1 MSTGA
6 KKERIT
12 ETSPQVYAR
21 IGGVLY
27 LIIIVIG
34 FCSEFF
40 VRDKLVVSGDVTAT
54 ANNIM
59 ASESL
64 WRITIAGEL
73 ILLVCAIALTLI
85 LYVLLRPVNKTLAL
99 LAVFFNIV
107 EFPIEAASKLCL
119 FAALFLS
126 GNADYLKAFEPHQL
140 HALVKISLKLHDY
153 GFGIDLVFFGFAC
166 LVYGYLLF
174 RSGYFPR
181 TLGVLMAIAGLSYL
195 TNSFTLILAP
205 AYAGTISPILV
216 LALIGELSLCLW
228 LMVKGVNVP
237 KWNEAV
243 RARGDHRRRYH
254 TALNP
259 QSYTDRVRSL
269 RRCGRIFLLEEQG
282 AGEAFADQ

>member
-1 MSTGA
+1 M
-6 KKERIT
+6 KDRELQ
-12 ETSPQVYAR
+12 TSPQVYAR

-27 LIIIVIG
+27 LIIIAIG

-54 ANNIM
+54 ANKIV

-73 ILLVCAIALTLI
+73 ILLVCTIALTLI
-85 LYVLLRPVNKTLAL
+85 LYLLLRPVNKTLAL

-107 EFPIEAASKLCL
+107 EIPIEAVSKLFL

-140 HALVKISLKLHDY
+140 HALVRISLKLHDY
-153 GFGIDLVFFGFAC
+153 GFGFDLVFFGFAC

-181 TLGVLMAIAGLSYL
+181 ALGVLMAIAGLSYL
-195 TNSFTLILAP
+195 INSFTLILAP
-205 AYAGTISPILV
+205 AYGGTISLILV

-228 LMVKGVNVP
+228 LMVKGVDEQRWKEQASAHRP
-237 KWNEAV
+237 LSDS
-243 RARGDHRRRYH
+243 RA
-254 TALNP
+254 A
-259 QSYTDRVRSL
+259 
-269 RRCGRIFLLEEQG
+269 
-282 AGEAFADQ
+282 

>member
-1 MSTGA
+1 M
-6 KKERIT
+6 KDHELQ
-12 ETSPQVYAR
+12 TSPQVYAR

-27 LIIIVIG
+27 LIIIIIG
-34 FCSEFF
+34 SCSGFF
-40 VRDKLVVSGDVTAT
+40 VRDKLAVSGDVTAT

-73 ILLVCAIALTLI
+73 ILLVCSIALTLI

-126 GNADYLKAFEPHQL
+126 GNADYLRAFEPHQL
-140 HALVKISLKLHDY
+140 HALVQISLKLHDY

-174 RSGYFPR
+174 RSGYFPK

-205 AYAGTISPILV
+205 TYAGTISVILV

-228 LMVKGVNVP
+228 LMVKGV
-237 KWNEAV
+237 
-243 RARGDHRRRYH
+243 
-254 TALNP
+254 
-259 QSYTDRVRSL
+259 
-269 RRCGRIFLLEEQG
+269 EEQRWKEQ
-282 AGEAFADQ
+282 ASASVAF

>member
-1 MSTGA
+1 MNTDA
-6 KKERIT
+6 MKQRNT

-34 FCSEFF
+34 FCSEFL
-40 VRDKLVVSGDVTAT
+40 VRDKLVVSGDTDS
-54 ANNIM
+54 NIV

-64 WRITIAGEL
+64 WRISIAGDL
-73 ILLVCAIALTLI
+73 ILLVCAVALTLI
-85 LYVLLRPVNKTLAL
+85 LYVLLRPVNKNLAL

-107 EFPIEAASKLCL
+107 ELPIEAASKLCL

-126 GNADYLKAFEPHQL
+126 GNADYLKAFQPHQL
-140 HALVKISLKLHDY
+140 HALVRISLKLHDY
-153 GFGIDLVFFGFAC
+153 GFGIDLIFFGFAC

-205 AYAGTISPILV
+205 AYAGTIFFILV

-228 LMVKGVNVP
+228 LIVKGVNVQRW
-237 KWNEAV
+237 KE
-243 RARGDHRRRYH
+243 RAG
-254 TALNP
+254 AP
-259 QSYTDRVRSL
+259 ASL
-269 RRCGRIFLLEEQG
+269 
-282 AGEAFADQ
+282 

>member
-1 MSTGA
+1 MSTA
-6 KKERIT
+6 LTTQRIT

-40 VRDKLVVSGDVTAT
+40 VRDKLVVSRDVAAT
-54 ANNIM
+54 ANNIA

-64 WRITIAGEL
+64 WRISIAGEL
-73 ILLVCAIALTLI
+73 ILLVCAVALTLI
-85 LYVLLRPVNKTLAL
+85 FYVLLRPVNKNLAL
-99 LAVFFNIV
+99 LAVFFNLV
-107 EFPIEAASKLCL
+107 ELPIEAASKLCL

-126 GNADYLKAFEPHQL
+126 GNADYLSAFEPHQL

-181 TLGVLMAIAGLSYL
+181 SLGVLMAIAGLSYL
-195 TNSFTLILAP
+195 ANSFTLILAP
-205 AYAGTISPILV
+205 AYAGTIFLILV

-228 LMVKGVNVP
+228 LMVKGVN
-237 KWNEAV
+237 E
-243 RARGDHRRRYH
+243 HRWKKQ
-254 TALNP
+254 A
-259 QSYTDRVRSL
+259 SA
-269 RRCGRIFLLEEQG
+269 
-282 AGEAFADQ
+282 AGNYS

>member
-1 MSTGA
+1 MSTDA
-6 KKERIT
+6 MKERVR

-34 FCSEFF
+34 FCGEFF

-64 WRITIAGEL
+64 WRVQIAGDL
-73 ILLVCAIALTLI
+73 ILLVCAVALTLI
-85 LYVLLRPVNKTLAL
+85 LYVLLRPVNKNLAL
-99 LAVFFNIV
+99 LAVLFNIV
-107 EFPIEAASKLCL
+107 EFPIEAVSKLCL

-140 HALVKISLKLHDY
+140 HALVNVSLKLHDY
-153 GFGIDLVFFGFAC
+153 GFGIDLVFFGCAC

-205 AYAGTISPILV
+205 AYAERTFPILV

-228 LMVKGVNVP
+228 LLVKGVN
-237 KWNEAV
+237 
-243 RARGDHRRRYH
+243 
-254 TALNP
+254 
-259 QSYTDRVRSL
+259 
-269 RRCGRIFLLEEQG
+269 EQRWKEQAG
-282 AGEAFADQ
+282 AMASSM

>member
-1 MSTGA
+1 MSTDA
-6 KKERIT
+6 IKERVR

-34 FCSEFF
+34 FCSQFF

-64 WRITIAGEL
+64 WRISIAGEL
-73 ILLVCAIALTLI
+73 ILLVCAVALTLI
-85 LYVLLRPVNKTLAL
+85 FYVLLRPVNKNLAL

-107 EFPIEAASKLCL
+107 EFPIEAVSKLCL

-140 HALVKISLKLHDY
+140 HALVKMSLKLHDY
-153 GFGIDLVFFGFAC
+153 GFGIDLIVFGFAC
-166 LVYGYLLF
+166 LIYGYLLF

-205 AYAGTISPILV
+205 AYAGTTFLILV
-216 LALIGELSLCLW
+216 LSLIGELSFCLV
-228 LMVKGVNVP
+228 LIRMVVNVQR
-237 KWNEAV
+237 W
-243 RARGDHRRRYH
+243 
-254 TALNP
+254 
-259 QSYTDRVRSL
+259 
-269 RRCGRIFLLEEQG
+269 
-282 AGEAFADQ
+282 

>member
-1 MSTGA
+1 MMSA
-6 KKERIT
+6 DAMKQRNT

-40 VRDKLVVSGDVTAT
+40 VRDKLVVSGDITAT

-64 WRITIAGEL
+64 WRIGIAGDL
-73 ILLVCAIALTLI
+73 ILLVCAVALTLI
-85 LYVLLRPVNKTLAL
+85 LYVLLRPVNENLAL
-99 LAVFFNIV
+99 LAVLFNIV
-107 EFPIEAASKLCL
+107 EFPIEAVSKLCL
-119 FAALFLS
+119 LAALFLS
-126 GNADYLKAFEPHQL
+126 GNADYLKAFQPQQL
-140 HALVKISLKLHDY
+140 HALVKMFLKLHDY
-153 GFGIDLVFFGFAC
+153 GFGIDLIFFGFAC

-174 RSGYFPR
+174 KSGYFPR

-205 AYAGTISPILV
+205 AYAGRIFPILV

-228 LMVKGVNVP
+228 LIVKGVN
-237 KWNEAV
+237 
-243 RARGDHRRRYH
+243 
-254 TALNP
+254 
-259 QSYTDRVRSL
+259 
-269 RRCGRIFLLEEQG
+269 EQRWKEQ
-282 AGEAFADQ
+282 AAAAPAAMWR

>member
-1 MSTGA
+1 MSTDA
-6 KKERIT
+6 TKERVR

-34 FCSEFF
+34 FCGEFF
-40 VRDKLVVSGDVTAT
+40 VRDRLEMSGDVTAT

-64 WRITIAGEL
+64 WRVQIAGDL
-73 ILLVCAIALTLI
+73 ILLVCAVALTMI
-85 LYVLLRPVNKTLAL
+85 LYVLLRPVNKNLAL

-107 EFPIEAASKLCL
+107 EFPIEAVSKLCL

-126 GNADYLKAFEPHQL
+126 GNADYLKVFEPHQL
-140 HALVKISLKLHDY
+140 HALVKVSLKLHDY
-153 GFGIDLVFFGFAC
+153 GFGIDLVFFGVAC

-195 TNSFTLILAP
+195 ANSFTLILAP
-205 AYAGTISPILV
+205 TYAGTISLILV
-216 LALIGELSLCLW
+216 LALIGEMSLCLW
-228 LMVKGVNVP
+228 LMVKGVNEQRW
-237 KWNEAV
+237 KEQAS
-243 RARGDHRRRYH
+243 G
-254 TALNP
+254 AL
-259 QSYTDRVRSL
+259 STDPVS
-269 RRCGRIFLLEEQG
+269 Q
-282 AGEAFADQ
+282 

>member
-1 MSTGA
+1 MTDHA
-6 KKERIT
+6 V

-21 IGGVLY
+21 LCGVLY
-27 LIIIVIG
+27 LIVIVIG
-34 FCSEFF
+34 IFTELF
-40 VRDKLVVSGDVTAT
+40 VRGKFTVSGDATDT

-59 ASESL
+59 ASQLL
-64 WRITIAGEL
+64 WRSSIAGDV
-73 ILLVCAIALTLI
+73 ILLVCAVAQALLF
-85 LYVLLRPVNKTLAL
+85 YVLLRPVNKNLAL

-107 EFPIEAASKLCL
+107 EFPIEAVSKLCL

-181 TLGVLMAIAGLSYL
+181 TLGVLMAITGLSYL
-195 TNSFTLILAP
+195 ANSFTLILAP
-205 AYAGTISPILV
+205 AYAGRIFLILV
-216 LALIGELSLCLW
+216 VALIGELSLCLW

-237 KWNEAV
+237 KWNEK
-243 RARGDHRRRYH
+243 ARL
-254 TALNP
+254 AL
-259 QSYTDRVRSL
+259 
-269 RRCGRIFLLEEQG
+269 G
-282 AGEAFADQ
+282 

>member
-1 MSTGA
+1 MINRA
-6 KKERIT
+6 I

-27 LIIIVIG
+27 LIVIVIG
-34 FCSEFF
+34 FCNEFF

-54 ANNIM
+54 ANNIR

-64 WRITIAGEL
+64 WRVQIAADL
-73 ILLVCAIALTLI
+73 ILLVCAVALTLI
-85 LYVLLRPVNKTLAL
+85 LYVLLRPVNKNLAL

-107 EFPIEAASKLCL
+107 EFPIEAVSKLFL

-140 HALVKISLKLHDY
+140 HALVNISLKLHDY

-174 RSGYFPR
+174 RSGYFPN
-181 TLGVLMAIAGLSYL
+181 TLGILMAIAGLSYL

-205 AYAGTISPILV
+205 AYAGRIFLILA

-228 LMVKGVNVP
+228 LMVKGVNVS
-237 KWNEAV
+237 KWNE
-243 RARGDHRRRYH
+243 RA
-254 TALNP
+254 
-259 QSYTDRVRSL
+259 
-269 RRCGRIFLLEEQG
+269 LLASG
-282 AGEAFADQ
+282 

>member
-1 MSTGA
+1 MGTAGMR
-6 KKERIT
+6 ERIT

-21 IGGVLY
+21 VGGVLY
-27 LIIIVIG
+27 LTIIVIG

-54 ANNIM
+54 ANNIA

-64 WRITIAGEL
+64 WRISIASEL
-73 ILLVCAIALTLI
+73 ILLVCGVGLTLI
-85 LYVLLRPVNKTLAL
+85 FYVLLRPVNKNLAL

-107 EFPIEAASKLCL
+107 EFPIEAVSKLCL

-126 GNADYLKAFEPHQL
+126 GNAEYLKAFEPHQL
-140 HALVKISLKLHDY
+140 YALVKLSLKLHDY

-174 RSGYFPR
+174 RSRYFPR

-205 AYAGTISPILV
+205 QYAGVIFPILV
-216 LALIGELSLCLW
+216 LALIGESSLCLW
-228 LMVKGVNVP
+228 LMVKGVNVQRW
-237 KWNEAV
+237 K
-243 RARGDHRRRYH
+243 
-254 TALNP
+254 
-259 QSYTDRVRSL
+259 
-269 RRCGRIFLLEEQG
+269 EQASA
-282 AGEAFADQ
+282 AGERPS

>member
-1 MSTGA
+1 MTN
-6 KKERIT
+6 KT
-12 ETSPQVYAR
+12 VDTSPQLYAR
-21 IGGVLY
+21 ICGVLY

-64 WRITIAGEL
+64 WRISIACEL
-73 ILLVCAIALTLI
+73 ILLVCAVALTLFF
-85 LYVLLRPVNKTLAL
+85 YVLLRPVNKNLAL

-107 EFPIEAASKLCL
+107 EFPIEAVSKLCL

-126 GNADYLKAFEPHQL
+126 GNADYMKAFEPHQL
-140 HALVKISLKLHDY
+140 HALVRISLKLHDY

-181 TLGVLMAIAGLSYL
+181 ILGVLMAIAGLSYL
-195 TNSFTLILAP
+195 ANSFTLILAP
-205 AYAGTISPILV
+205 AYVGRIFLILV

-228 LMVKGVNVP
+228 LIVKGVNVQRW
-237 KWNEAV
+237 KGA
-243 RARGDHRRRYH
+243 G
-254 TALNP
+254 
-259 QSYTDRVRSL
+259 Q
-269 RRCGRIFLLEEQG
+269 RCGGVAIS
-282 AGEAFADQ
+282 